1 MHLTAPLALGVL
13 KIDRPLAGGFL
24 GLTALSGL
32 RVVETAV
39 AAVYSRLTAE
49 KPNNRASPVEMHP
62 FCLRHLPR
70 RGRFALCLTFI
81 SYVMNRISEISRLQ
95 RLFPLWCLRH
105 HLPPAVSVGRQK
117 ESAFM
122 GRLGALLRPTCTS
135 YAGCAQW
142 TIKLRKAIIS

>member
-62 FCLRHLPR
+62 FCLWHLPR

-95 RLFPLWCLRH
+95 RLFPPFGAYGTTF
-105 HLPPAVSVGRQK
+105 PPPLCG
-117 ESAFM
+117 
-122 GRLGALLRPTCTS
+122 G
-135 YAGCAQW
+135 
-142 TIKLRKAIIS
+142 TITRREAIIS

>member
-1 MHLTAPLALGVL
+1 MYLTAPLALGGL

-70 RGRFALCLTFI
+70 GGEVCSMLNFYLIRYEPHFGD
-81 SYVMNRISEISRLQ
+81 
-95 RLFPLWCLRH
+95 
-105 HLPPAVSVGRQK
+105 
-117 ESAFM
+117 
-122 GRLGALLRPTCTS
+122 
-135 YAGCAQW
+135 
-142 TIKLRKAIIS
+142 